1 VSDAGCTRWVILGAA
16 LALAQACAPRI
27 EPVPAYVV
35 VFRDPPRTVSMSAD
49 DAARIH
55 ARLMDGTWRRSWVTS
70 VPGDAA
76 LMAPGIHL
84 ELYGT
89 TLVGRWQGD
98 AAQRTELSG
107 DGLRLIRTLLAAEP
121 VLPSE

>member
-1 VSDAGCTRWVILGAA
+1 VSDARRTQWGILGAVIA
-16 LALAQACAPRI
+16 LVSACASRT
-27 EPVPAYVV
+27 EPVPAYAV
-35 VFRDPPRTVSMSAD
+35 VFQDPPRTVPMSAD

-55 ARLMDGTWRRSWVTS
+55 AVLVNASWRRNWPSIA
-70 VPGDAA
+70 PNDAA
-76 LMAPGIHL
+76 LVAPGIHL

-98 AAQRTELSG
+98 AARRTELSG
-107 DGLRLIRTLLAAEP
+107 EGLCMIRTLLAAEP